1 MEKHYPIDIIP
12 GNILIIDKNGFI
24 QEANKSA
31 KDLLGLSVDDFEKKN
46 LFDFVSENVDEIQN
60 EKLTLD
66 LLTSSS
72 LAEYKLKVKNNHTI
86 YVSLS
91 ISSLKMEKIE
101 NELYIIHLF
110 DLTLHKMKA
119 ELIKQSQ
126 LRFENIA
133 NSAPVMIWIAD
144 INGLFIF
151 VNKFWTDFT
160 GKPAGEELGLSWT
173 EEVHPN
179 DLKEFFAVYN
189 AACLN
194 RKEFSFQ
201 LRLKRFD
208 GEFRWLIMKGIPR
221 FNDSEMFS
229 GLIGTCIDIT
239 QQKTDEETIRMIN
252 NELQNANKNKD
263 KFFSIISHDLRSPLS
278 GIMTLMDILQNE
290 YSSLEHE
297 EIQEIIREAALTSKN
312 TFNLMEN
319 LLDWSRIQ
327 TGKMIFDPQY
337 ISLTL
342 IVRGVQGL
350 FSQKLKSKSISLNLD
365 FEPEIFAF
373 ADLQMTETVFRNLI
387 SNAIKFTPQFGL
399 IIISFEILDKNILVK
414 IKDTGVG
421 MDEEQLSKIFRLDST
436 YSTIGTAGERGT
448 GLGLMLCKELIEK
461 QGGKIWVESAVNSGT
476 TFSFTLPGSK

>member
-1 MEKHYPIDIIP
+1 MKKQYPIDIIP
-12 GNILIIDKNGFI
+12 GNILVTDQHGFI
-24 QEANKSA
+24 LEASKSA
-31 KDLLGLSVDDFEKKN
+31 IDFLGLKEDEFGTKN
-46 LFDFVSENVDEIQN
+46 LFDFIPENFDGIQKD
-60 EKLTLD
+60 KLTLSS
-66 LLTSSS
+66 LTSSS
-72 LAEYKLKVKNNHTI
+72 STEYKLTVKNNHAV
-86 YVSLS
+86 YVSVS
-91 ISSLKMEKIE
+91 INSLEMEKTGKE
-101 NELYIIHLF
+101 YYIISLF

-133 NSAPVMIWIAD
+133 NSAPVMIWITD

-151 VNKFWTDFT
+151 VNKFWSDFT

-179 DLKEFFAVYN
+179 DLKEFIAVYN

-239 QQKTDEETIRMIN
+239 QQKTDEETIRKIN
-252 NELQNANKNKD
+252 DELQNANKNKD

-297 EIQEIIREAALTSKN
+297 EIQEIIREASITSKN

-399 IIISFEILDKNILVK
+399 IIVSFENMDKNILVK

-476 TFSFTLPGSK
+476 TFCFTLPGSK

>member
-1 MEKHYPIDIIP
+1 
-12 GNILIIDKNGFI
+12 
-24 QEANKSA
+24 
-31 KDLLGLSVDDFEKKN
+31 
-46 LFDFVSENVDEIQN
+46 
-60 EKLTLD
+60 
-66 LLTSSS
+66 
-72 LAEYKLKVKNNHTI
+72 
-86 YVSLS
+86 
-91 ISSLKMEKIE
+91 
-101 NELYIIHLF
+101 
-110 DLTLHKMKA
+110 
-119 ELIKQSQ
+119 
-126 LRFENIA
+126 
-133 NSAPVMIWIAD
+133 
-144 INGLFIF
+144 
-151 VNKFWTDFT
+151 
-160 GKPAGEELGLSWT
+160 
-173 EEVHPN
+173 
-179 DLKEFFAVYN
+179 
-189 AACLN
+189 
-194 RKEFSFQ
+194 
-201 LRLKRFD
+201 
-208 GEFRWLIMKGIPR
+208 
-221 FNDSEMFS
+221 MFS

-239 QQKTDEETIRMIN
+239 QQKTDEETIRKIN
-252 NELQNANKNKD
+252 DELQNANKNKD

-297 EIQEIIREAALTSKN
+297 EIQEIIREASITSKN

-421 MDEEQLSKIFRLDST
+421 LDEEQLSKIFRLDGT